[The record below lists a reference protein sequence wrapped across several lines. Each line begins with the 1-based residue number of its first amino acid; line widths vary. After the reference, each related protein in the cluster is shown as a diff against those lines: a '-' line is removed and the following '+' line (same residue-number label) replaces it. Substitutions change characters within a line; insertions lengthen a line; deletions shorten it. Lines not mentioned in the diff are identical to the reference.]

1 MKLCQVTF
9 NDPIIIVV
17 YRNDF
22 FSEIYIP
29 SNGHETCQN
38 YNDQIIIKRM
48 YMFTL

>member
-1 MKLCQVTF
+1 MKLWQITL
-9 NDPIIIVV
+9 NDPIFIVV

-22 FSEIYIP
+22 CETYKL